1 LHYVLEDSDMNMKKE
16 MFLGVIFL
24 VTAIFFVSST
34 PVINHAFAKSHDSQA
49 QDDSGSKQAQDDS
62 GSKQAQDDSGSK
74 QAQDDSGSKQA
85 QDDSGSKNYENFLNC
100 LSGASGSNSYPAG
113 DQIVNCF
120 AESGYIQGSSS
131 ASNTADSQD
140 KTGNVDVNAL
150 HDDKSDKSSS
160 DSKSDKSSSN
170 DNVKSSS
177 NDNVKSSSDS
187 KSDKSSSNDNADS
200 SSNDNAD
207 SSSNDNAD
215 SSSNDNA
222 DSSSNNSFI
231 DSAYEDGN

>member
-1 LHYVLEDSDMNMKKE
+1 MHYVLEDSDMNMKKE

-34 PVINHAFAKSHDSQA
+34 PVINHAFAKSHDS
-49 QDDSGSKQAQDDS
+49 
-62 GSKQAQDDSGSK
+62 QAQDDSGSK

-150 HDDKSDKSSS
+150 HDSKSDKSSS

-207 SSSNDNAD
+207 SSSN
-215 SSSNDNA
+215 
-222 DSSSNNSFI
+222 NSFI

>member
-1 LHYVLEDSDMNMKKE
+1 MKKE

-24 VTAIFFVSST
+24 VTAIIFVSST
-34 PVINHAFAKSHDSQA
+34 PVINNAFAKKA
-49 QDDSGSKQAQDDS
+49 NP
-62 GSKQAQDDSGSK
+62 
-74 QAQDDSGSKQA
+74 

-100 LSGASGSNSYPAG
+100 LSGASGSNGYPAG

-150 HDDKSDKSSS
+150 HDNKNDKSSS
-160 DSKSDKSSSN
+160 DNS
-170 DNVKSSS
+170 VKSSS
-177 NDNVKSSSDS
+177 NDNV
-187 KSDKSSSNDNADS
+187 DS
-200 SSNDNAD
+200 SSNDNGD
-207 SSSNDNAD
+207 SLSTDNG
-215 SSSNDNA
+215 

-231 DSAYEDGN
+231 DSAYDDGNN

>member
-1 LHYVLEDSDMNMKKE
+1 MHYVLEDSDMNMKKE

-34 PVINHAFAKSHDSQA
+34 PVINHAFAKSHDS
-49 QDDSGSKQAQDDS
+49 
-62 GSKQAQDDSGSK
+62 

-177 NDNVKSSSDS
+177 DS
-187 KSDKSSSNDNADS
+187 KSDKSSSNDNVKS

>member
-1 LHYVLEDSDMNMKKE
+1 MKKE

-24 VTAIFFVSST
+24 VTAIIFVSST
-34 PVINHAFAKSHDSQA
+34 PVINNAFAKKA
-49 QDDSGSKQAQDDS
+49 NP
-62 GSKQAQDDSGSK
+62 
-74 QAQDDSGSKQA
+74 

-100 LSGASGSNSYPAG
+100 LSGASGSNGYPAG

-150 HDDKSDKSSS
+150 HDNKNDKSSSDNSVKSSS
-160 DSKSDKSSSN
+160 DSKNDKSSGDSKN
-170 DNVKSSS
+170 DKSSGDNSVKSSS
-177 NDNVKSSSDS
+177 NDNV
-187 KSDKSSSNDNADS
+187 DS
-200 SSNDNAD
+200 SSNDNGD
-207 SSSNDNAD
+207 SLSTDNG
-215 SSSNDNA
+215 

-231 DSAYEDGN
+231 DSAYDDGNN

>member
-1 LHYVLEDSDMNMKKE
+1 MHYVLEDSDMNMKKE

-62 GSKQAQDDSGSK
+62 GSK
-74 QAQDDSGSKQA
+74 
-85 QDDSGSKNYENFLNC
+85 NYENFLNC

-131 ASNTADSQD
+131 ASNTVDSQD

-160 DSKSDKSSSN
+160 DSKSD
-170 DNVKSSS
+170 KSSS

-215 SSSNDNA
+215 SSSN
-222 DSSSNNSFI
+222 NSFI

>member
-34 PVINHAFAKSHDSQA
+34 PVINHAFAKSHDS
-49 QDDSGSKQAQDDS
+49 QAQDDS

-177 NDNVKSSSDS
+177 DS
-187 KSDKSSSNDNADS
+187 KSDKS

>member
-160 DSKSDKSSSN
+160 DDKSD
-170 DNVKSSS
+170 KSSS

-215 SSSNDNA
+215 SSSN
-222 DSSSNNSFI
+222 NSFI

>member
-1 LHYVLEDSDMNMKKE
+1 MHYVLEDSDMNMKKE

-62 GSKQAQDDSGSK
+62 GSK
-74 QAQDDSGSKQA
+74 
-85 QDDSGSKNYENFLNC
+85 NYENFLNC

-131 ASNTADSQD
+131 ASNTVDSQD

-177 NDNVKSSSDS
+177 NDN
-187 KSDKSSSNDNADS
+187 ADS
-200 SSNDNAD
+200 SSNDNVK
-207 SSSNDNAD
+207 

>member
-1 LHYVLEDSDMNMKKE
+1 MHYVLEDSDMNMKKE

-62 GSKQAQDDSGSK
+62 GSK
-74 QAQDDSGSKQA
+74 
-85 QDDSGSKNYENFLNC
+85 NYENFLNC
-100 LSGASGSNSYPAG
+100 LSGASGSNGYPAG

-160 DSKSDKSSSN
+160 DSKSDKSSSDSKSDKSSSN

-207 SSSNDNAD
+207 SSSN
-215 SSSNDNA
+215 
-222 DSSSNNSFI
+222 NSFI

>member
-1 LHYVLEDSDMNMKKE
+1 MHYVLEDSDMNMKKE

-34 PVINHAFAKSHDSQA
+34 PVINHAFAKSHDS
-49 QDDSGSKQAQDDS
+49 
-62 GSKQAQDDSGSK
+62 

-177 NDNVKSSSDS
+177 DS

>member
-1 LHYVLEDSDMNMKKE
+1 MHYVLEDSDMNMKKE

-34 PVINHAFAKSHDSQA
+34 PVINHAFAKSHDS
-49 QDDSGSKQAQDDS
+49 
-62 GSKQAQDDSGSK
+62 

-177 NDNVKSSSDS
+177 DS

-200 SSNDNAD
+200 SSNDNVK
-207 SSSNDNAD
+207 SSSDGKSD
-215 SSSNDNA
+215 KSSSNDNA

>member
-1 LHYVLEDSDMNMKKE
+1 MHYDLEDSDMNIKKE

-24 VTAIFFVSST
+24 VTAIIFVSST

-49 QDDSGSKQAQDDS
+49 QGDSGSKQAQGDS
-62 GSKQAQDDSGSK
+62 GSKQAQG
-74 QAQDDSGSKQA
+74 
-85 QDDSGSKNYENFLNC
+85 DSGSKNYENFLNC
-100 LSGASGSNSYPAG
+100 LSGASGSNGYPAG

-150 HDDKSDKSSS
+150 HDGKSDKSSN
-160 DSKSDKSSSN
+160 DGKSDKSSSN

-177 NDNVKSSSDS
+177 NDNVK
-187 KSDKSSSNDNADS
+187 
-200 SSNDNAD
+200 

>member
-1 LHYVLEDSDMNMKKE
+1 MHYVLEDSDMNMKKE

-34 PVINHAFAKSHDSQA
+34 PVINHAFAKSHDS
-49 QDDSGSKQAQDDS
+49 
-62 GSKQAQDDSGSK
+62 

-177 NDNVKSSSDS
+177 DS
-187 KSDKSSSNDNADS
+187 KSDKS

>member
-1 LHYVLEDSDMNMKKE
+1 MHYVLEDSDMNMKKE

-34 PVINHAFAKSHDSQA
+34 PVINHAFAKSHDS
-49 QDDSGSKQAQDDS
+49 
-62 GSKQAQDDSGSK
+62 

-177 NDNVKSSSDS
+177 NDNVKSSS
-187 KSDKSSSNDNADS
+187 
-200 SSNDNAD
+200 NDNAD

>member
-1 LHYVLEDSDMNMKKE
+1 MHYVLEDSDMNMKKE

-24 VTAIFFVSST
+24 VTAIIFVSST
-34 PVINHAFAKSHDSQA
+34 PVINHAFAKSHDS
-49 QDDSGSKQAQDDS
+49 
-62 GSKQAQDDSGSK
+62 

-160 DSKSDKSSSN
+160 DGKSDKSSSN

-177 NDNVKSSSDS
+177 NDNVKSSS
-187 KSDKSSSNDNADS
+187 NDNVK
-200 SSNDNAD
+200 

>member
-1 LHYVLEDSDMNMKKE
+1 MNMKKE

-74 QAQDDSGSKQA
+74 
-85 QDDSGSKNYENFLNC
+85 NYENFLNC

-120 AESGYIQGSSS
+120 AESGYIHGRSS

-150 HDDKSDKSSS
+150 HDDKSDKSAS

-215 SSSNDNA
+215 SSSNDIA
-222 DSSSNNSFI
+222 DSSSKDNADRS
-231 DSAYEDGN
+231 

>member
-1 LHYVLEDSDMNMKKE
+1 MNMKKE

-34 PVINHAFAKSHDSQA
+34 PVINHAFAKSHDS
-49 QDDSGSKQAQDDS
+49 
-62 GSKQAQDDSGSK
+62 QAQDDSGSK

-177 NDNVKSSSDS
+177 DS

-215 SSSNDNA
+215 SSSNDIA
-222 DSSSNNSFI
+222 DSSSNDNA
-231 DSAYEDGN
+231 DS

>member
-1 LHYVLEDSDMNMKKE
+1 MNMKKE

-49 QDDSGSKQAQDDS
+49 QDDSS
-62 GSKQAQDDSGSK
+62 
-74 QAQDDSGSKQA
+74 SKQA

-131 ASNTADSQD
+131 ASNTVDSQD

-160 DSKSDKSSSN
+160 DDKSDKSSSDGKSDKSSSN

-177 NDNVKSSSDS
+177 NDNVKSSSNDNVKS
-187 KSDKSSSNDNADS
+187 SSDGKSDK
-200 SSNDNAD
+200 
-207 SSSNDNAD
+207 

>member
-1 LHYVLEDSDMNMKKE
+1 MHYVLEDSDMNMKKE

-62 GSKQAQDDSGSK
+62 GSK
-74 QAQDDSGSKQA
+74 
-85 QDDSGSKNYENFLNC
+85 NYENFLNC

-131 ASNTADSQD
+131 ASNTVDSQD

-160 DSKSDKSSSN
+160 DDKSDKSSSDDKSDKSSSN

-177 NDNVKSSSDS
+177 NDNVKSSSNDNVKS
-187 KSDKSSSNDNADS
+187 SSDGKSDK
-200 SSNDNAD
+200 
-207 SSSNDNAD
+207 

>member
-34 PVINHAFAKSHDSQA
+34 PVINHAFAKSHDS
-49 QDDSGSKQAQDDS
+49 QAQDDS

-177 NDNVKSSSDS
+177 DS

>member
-1 LHYVLEDSDMNMKKE
+1 MNMKKE

-49 QDDSGSKQAQDDS
+49 QDDSSSKQAQDDS
-62 GSKQAQDDSGSK
+62 S
-74 QAQDDSGSKQA
+74 SKQA

-131 ASNTADSQD
+131 ASNTVDSQD

-187 KSDKSSSNDNADS
+187 KS
-200 SSNDNAD
+200 
-207 SSSNDNAD
+207 
-215 SSSNDNA
+215 
-222 DSSSNNSFI
+222 
-231 DSAYEDGN
+231 

>member
-1 LHYVLEDSDMNMKKE
+1 MNMKKE

-24 VTAIFFVSST
+24 VTAIIFVSST
-34 PVINHAFAKSHDSQA
+34 PVINNAFAKKASS
-49 QDDSGSKQAQDDS
+49 QDDI
-62 GSKQAQDDSGSK
+62 
-74 QAQDDSGSKQA
+74 
-85 QDDSGSKNYENFLNC
+85 GSKNYENFLNC

-150 HDDKSDKSSS
+150 HDSKSDKSSS

-207 SSSNDNAD
+207 SSSN
-215 SSSNDNA
+215 
-222 DSSSNNSFI
+222 NSFI

>member
-1 LHYVLEDSDMNMKKE
+1 MHYDLEDSDMNIKKE

-24 VTAIFFVSST
+24 VTAIIFVSST
-34 PVINHAFAKSHDSQA
+34 PVINHAFAKSHDSQV
-49 QDDSGSKQAQDDS
+49 QGDSGSKQVQGDS
-62 GSKQAQDDSGSK
+62 GSKQVQG
-74 QAQDDSGSKQA
+74 
-85 QDDSGSKNYENFLNC
+85 DSGSKNYENFLNC
-100 LSGASGSNSYPAG
+100 LSGASGSNGYPAG

-150 HDDKSDKSSS
+150 HDSKSDKSSS

-177 NDNVKSSSDS
+177 NDNVKSSSDSKSDKSSSDS

>member
-1 LHYVLEDSDMNMKKE
+1 MHYVLEDSDMNMKKE

-24 VTAIFFVSST
+24 VTAIIFVSST

-49 QDDSGSKQAQDDS
+49 QDDSGSKQAQ
-62 GSKQAQDDSGSK
+62 G
-74 QAQDDSGSKQA
+74 
-85 QDDSGSKNYENFLNC
+85 DSGSKNYENFLNC
-100 LSGASGSNSYPAG
+100 LSGASGSNGYPAG

-131 ASNTADSQD
+131 ASNTVDSQD

-160 DSKSDKSSSN
+160 DSKSDKSSS
-170 DNVKSSS
+170 DSKS
-177 NDNVKSSSDS
+177 DKSSSDS
-187 KSDKSSSNDNADS
+187 KSDKSSSNDNVKS
-200 SSNDNAD
+200 SSNDNVK
-207 SSSNDNAD
+207 SSNDGKSD
-215 SSSNDNA
+215 KSSSNDNA

>member
-1 LHYVLEDSDMNMKKE
+1 MNMNKE

-62 GSKQAQDDSGSK
+62 GSKQAQDV
-74 QAQDDSGSKQA
+74 
-85 QDDSGSKNYENFLNC
+85 SGSKNYENFLNC

-177 NDNVKSSSDS
+177 DS
-187 KSDKSSSNDNADS
+187 KSDK
-200 SSNDNAD
+200 

>member
-1 LHYVLEDSDMNMKKE
+1 MKKE

-24 VTAIFFVSST
+24 VTAIIFVSST
-34 PVINHAFAKSHDSQA
+34 PVINNAFAKKA
-49 QDDSGSKQAQDDS
+49 NP
-62 GSKQAQDDSGSK
+62 
-74 QAQDDSGSKQA
+74 

-100 LSGASGSNSYPAG
+100 LSGASGSNGYPAG

-150 HDDKSDKSSS
+150 HDNKNDKSSGDNS
-160 DSKSDKSSSN
+160 VKSSGDSKNDKSSGDNSVKSSGDSKN
-170 DNVKSSS
+170 DKSSGDNSVKSSS
-177 NDNVKSSSDS
+177 NDNG
-187 KSDKSSSNDNADS
+187 DS
-200 SSNDNAD
+200 SSNDNG
-207 SSSNDNAD
+207 
-215 SSSNDNA
+215 

-231 DSAYEDGN
+231 DSAYDDGNN

>member
-1 LHYVLEDSDMNMKKE
+1 MHYVLEDSDMNMKKE

-34 PVINHAFAKSHDSQA
+34 PVINHAFAKSHDS
-49 QDDSGSKQAQDDS
+49 
-62 GSKQAQDDSGSK
+62 

-160 DSKSDKSSSN
+160 DGKSDKSSSN

-177 NDNVKSSSDS
+177 NDNVK
-187 KSDKSSSNDNADS
+187 S

>member
-1 LHYVLEDSDMNMKKE
+1 MHYVLEDSDMNMKKE

-62 GSKQAQDDSGSK
+62 GSK
-74 QAQDDSGSKQA
+74 
-85 QDDSGSKNYENFLNC
+85 NYENFLNC

-131 ASNTADSQD
+131 ASNTVDSQD

-160 DSKSDKSSSN
+160 DSKSD
-170 DNVKSSS
+170 KSSS

>member
-1 LHYVLEDSDMNMKKE
+1 MNMKKE

-34 PVINHAFAKSHDSQA
+34 PVINHAFAKSHDS
-49 QDDSGSKQAQDDS
+49 
-62 GSKQAQDDSGSK
+62 

-177 NDNVKSSSDS
+177 NDN
-187 KSDKSSSNDNADS
+187 ADS